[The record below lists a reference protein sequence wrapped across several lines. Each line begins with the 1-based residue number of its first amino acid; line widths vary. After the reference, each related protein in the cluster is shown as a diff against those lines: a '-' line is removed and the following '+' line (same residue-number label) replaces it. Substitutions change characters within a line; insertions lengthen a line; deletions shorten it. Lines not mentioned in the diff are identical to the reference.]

1 LKAKPVKL
9 EGVAKRF
16 GEHIAVHPLDLSLEQ
31 GEFLTLLG
39 PSGCGKTTLLRMI
52 AGLEGV
58 SQGRIFIGDK
68 EVQTLPPHQR
78 DTSIMFQDYALFPHK
93 SLADNVGFG
102 LKMRGIGKAERH
114 DAAKDWL
121 SKVGLE
127 GMADRLPHQLSGG
140 QRQRVALARSLI
152 LEPSVLLLD
161 EPLGA
166 LDADLRRQM
175 QLELKRVHREVGI
188 TFLYVTHD
196 QEEAMTMS
204 DRIVVMRDGRI
215 EQLGEAEE
223 IYQRPASLFV
233 ARFVGRCNLI
243 SATVL
248 RIEQDSLVVE
258 SAALGQVRCPFV
270 ADHQFELAAPVI
282 LALRPEQIRL
292 AGDVDTKSFHAEAID
307 VAFLGNSRLLQVRTE
322 GGEGLSVELQP
333 EVKVELGARLSL
345 TFEENDLLPLRSDD

>member
-1 LKAKPVKL
+1 MKAKAVRL

-16 GEHIAVHPLDLSLEQ
+16 GEHVAVHPLDLSLKQ

-52 AGLEGV
+52 AGLEAASEGTIV
-58 SQGRIFIGDK
+58 IGDK

-93 SLADNVGFG
+93 SLADNVAFG
-102 LKMRGIGKAERH
+102 LKMRGVGKTERH
-114 DAAKDWL
+114 RAAEGWL
-121 SKVGLE
+121 VKIGLE
-127 GMADRLPHQLSGG
+127 GMSDRLPHQLSGG

-152 LEPSVLLLD
+152 LEPGVLLLD

-204 DRIVVMRDGRI
+204 DRIAVMRDGRI
-215 EQLGEAEE
+215 EQLGTAEE
-223 IYQRPASLFV
+223 IYHHPASHFV
-233 ARFVGRCNLI
+233 ARFIGRCNLF
-243 SATVL
+243 SATTIN
-248 RIEQDSLVVE
+248 IEQDRLLAKSSVLGKVCCPLGGNVVFA
-258 SAALGQVRCPFV
+258 SGS
-270 ADHQFELAAPVI
+270 PVT

-292 AGDVDTKSFHAEAID
+292 AESTDDERFHAEAID
-307 VAFLGNSRLLQVRTE
+307 IAFLGNTRLLYARTE
-322 GGEGLSVELQP
+322 LGEDLSIELPP
-333 EVKVELGARLSL
+333 EAKAKIGARLSL
-345 TFEENDLLPLRSDD
+345 TFDDDELLPLRTNA